1 MPRSSWPDIRWR
13 VNLLN
18 SHRRFG
24 SISAIERLI
33 AVTLAVAV
41 SWCFAALLFLSP
53 LRTQSISNQK
63 SLISVFLMPDI
74 YQAVPPTQDKRVQGE
89 HRNQDSLPLPRDNR
103 DLLTFPGEVHQ
114 PLQNVTP
121 SEIVSAMPAE
131 AVSSPLR
138 IDSSVIKNAARESK
152 SNFRRLAEASG
163 AYTGDQKPS
172 AAEKLSNS
180 IDGAIKPDCFGKN
193 EHGSL
198 LMIPCL
204 LYTSDAADE

>member
-1 MPRSSWPDIRWR
+1 M
-13 VNLLN
+13 NLLN

-33 AVTLAVAV
+33 AVLLAVAV

-63 SLISVFLMPDI
+63 SLISVFLMPDT
-74 YQAVPPTQDKRVQGE
+74 YQAVPPTQDKRVQAE

-121 SEIVSAMPAE
+121 SEMVPPMPTE
-131 AVSSPLR
+131 PVSSPLR
-138 IDSSVIKNAARESK
+138 IDSSVIKNSARESK

-163 AYTGDQKPS
+163 AYTGDQKTS
-172 AAEKLSNS
+172 DAEKLSNS
-180 IDGAIKPDCFGKN
+180 IDDATKPDCFGKN

-198 LMIPCL
+198 LMIPVIIYWVAKDKCK
-204 LYTSDAADE
+204 